1 MCRSNRSCNMS
12 SENVSNFVCAS
23 GNELE
28 HEKFTPIPRIVITLS
43 SSPSSAPRPPSLLP
57 RISSTYRPVQS
68 LVHVECIELL
78 QHQSR
83 LRGHVCRMVDDT
95 AQEDHI
101 DEVHDE
107 GGEVVE
113 HGEQPEDA
121 LPHVS
126 YVPEIRLND
135 KVTPVIDERQQQQW
149 LVQTLNLARQSPQFR
164 V

>member
-1 MCRSNRSCNMS
+1 M
-12 SENVSNFVCAS
+12 
-23 GNELE
+23 
-28 HEKFTPIPRIVITLS
+28 
-43 SSPSSAPRPPSLLP
+43 
-57 RISSTYRPVQS
+57 
-68 LVHVECIELL
+68 
-78 QHQSR
+78 
-83 LRGHVCRMVDDT
+83 DDT

-121 LPHVS
+121 LSHVS

-135 KVTPVIDERQQQQW
+135 KVTPVIDERQQQQR